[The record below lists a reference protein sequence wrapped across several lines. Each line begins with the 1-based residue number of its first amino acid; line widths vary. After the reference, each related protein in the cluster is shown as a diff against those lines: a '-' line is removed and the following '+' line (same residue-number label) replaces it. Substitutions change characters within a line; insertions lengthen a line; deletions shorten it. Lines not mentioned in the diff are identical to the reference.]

1 LVLGNQLSGHN
12 NPIFEIMGSFLSMNY
27 EIDFCITDD
36 FKERVSKFPCNF
48 IFYPSEVL
56 TIFRG
61 IISEQKE
68 MKNLN
73 DDRFLNARYAFEM
86 QAAITKVIVPWA
98 LKTLKP
104 EDYKF
109 VIYSSFSIW
118 SNCLALH
125 WKLPEIN
132 STASFK
138 VPKFLF
144 NQLEDEETKVLIDDF
159 NKEYGTKWTTV
170 TDMLSCDNAER
181 IILYTSEYFHYHN
194 EKIPLEKIF
203 FTPRQKET
211 KFFLG
216 RKKMEP
222 GSLIYFSLGTVFNRD
237 TKLLRNG
244 MHTLGKF
251 KQYKVLYSFGKAK
264 DLYEEIKK
272 ENVYPNIE
280 MVEWADQQKILQET
294 CLFISHAGF
303 SSVREAAQSATPMIL
318 VPQCVDQPDVAFRV
332 AELGAGLMIKKH
344 DRKEDD
350 LEKAILQIEGNYD
363 SFVDG
368 VIKIQDSYKKSL
380 DGEGL
385 VKAIEEYLKI

>member
-1 LVLGNQLSGHN
+1 
-12 NPIFEIMGSFLSMNY
+12 MGSFLSMNY

-125 WKLPEIN
+125 WKFPEIN

>member
-1 LVLGNQLSGHN
+1 
-12 NPIFEIMGSFLSMNY
+12 
-27 EIDFCITDD
+27 
-36 FKERVSKFPCNF
+36 
-48 IFYPSEVL
+48 
-56 TIFRG
+56 
-61 IISEQKE
+61 
-68 MKNLN
+68 
-73 DDRFLNARYAFEM
+73 
-86 QAAITKVIVPWA
+86 
-98 LKTLKP
+98 
-104 EDYKF
+104 
-109 VIYSSFSIW
+109 
-118 SNCLALH
+118 
-125 WKLPEIN
+125 
-132 STASFK
+132 
-138 VPKFLF
+138 
-144 NQLEDEETKVLIDDF
+144 
-159 NKEYGTKWTTV
+159 
-170 TDMLSCDNAER
+170 
-181 IILYTSEYFHYHN
+181 
-194 EKIPLEKIF
+194 
-203 FTPRQKET
+203 
-211 KFFLG
+211 
-216 RKKMEP
+216 
-222 GSLIYFSLGTVFNRD
+222 
-237 TKLLRNG
+237 
-244 MHTLGKF
+244 
-251 KQYKVLYSFGKAK
+251 VLYSFGKAK